1 MSKLSFI
8 GVSFLLVMFLSFS
21 AGFAAASDLNPPF
34 VDTVG
39 DMVAD
44 VPTDP
49 AEWLDP
55 DVLLFSYTPVED
67 PAVYREAWSEFIAYL
82 EEKTGKT
89 VHFYPVQN
97 YAAQLEALRAGRL
110 HVAGVNTG
118 SVPFAVNVAGFIP
131 FAIMASEDG
140 VFGYEM
146 EVIVHQDSDIHT
158 LEDLRGRQLA
168 LVSPTSNSGF
178 KAPTALLEAEFGML
192 PDVDYTTAFS
202 GRHDNSIL
210 GVFNKDYDAAAI
222 ANTVAVRMA
231 GQGVID
237 ASQLRTIYTSQTFPT
252 TAYGHVHNLHPE
264 LAETIRNAFYEF
276 DWTGTGL
283 EETFGVLSGDNRSRF
298 IPITYQEH
306 WEVIRVIDQISG
318 VEYK

>member
-44 VPTDP
+44 VPTNP

-192 PDVDYTTAFS
+192 PDVC
-202 GRHDNSIL
+202 
-210 GVFNKDYDAAAI
+210 
-222 ANTVAVRMA
+222 
-231 GQGVID
+231 
-237 ASQLRTIYTSQTFPT
+237 
-252 TAYGHVHNLHPE
+252 
-264 LAETIRNAFYEF
+264 
-276 DWTGTGL
+276 
-283 EETFGVLSGDNRSRF
+283 
-298 IPITYQEH
+298 
-306 WEVIRVIDQISG
+306 
-318 VEYK
+318 